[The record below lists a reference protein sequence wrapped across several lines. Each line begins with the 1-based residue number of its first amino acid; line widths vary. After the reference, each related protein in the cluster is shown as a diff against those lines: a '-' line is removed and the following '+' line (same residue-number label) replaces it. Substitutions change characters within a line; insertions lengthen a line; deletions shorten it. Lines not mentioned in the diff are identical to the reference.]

1 MEKIFSFS
9 KRLLCKGY
17 TMKYI
22 LGNNA
27 ITAREKNIA
36 LIIKLLN
43 KYGVCS
49 RANLAAHTGLTQAS
63 ITYITKELIEWEVIY
78 EVGVIEGASRH
89 PSIGLSINPT
99 RYALLGI
106 QLNRD
111 YIHVGLFTLSGDII
125 QKETIIYDKPEKPVI
140 MIDNMLQCIQEIL
153 TQLPDEIIL
162 LGGGIALPGP
172 FLPTQGKIELMS
184 GAPDWSEI
192 DIRSRISQICDVPL
206 VLEHDANCGA
216 LAELWSGNVANDKD
230 ILYVNVADGI
240 GAGLICNGKLYRG
253 QLGTAGEIG
262 HMCVNFNGPRCE
274 CGNKGCLELYCSL
287 KKLKRDYD
295 EILFEQDGESQEAVT
310 AADILRLASQNNPI
324 ACRALDKSTAYLG
337 LGLANLVNILNPG
350 TIILADQFSKAG
362 NILVDL
368 TYKHMKKFLLKTL
381 ADHVEI
387 RLTSAPFET
396 IIMRGATIAVLE
408 QLLKDPLQTFGRK

>member
-1 MEKIFSFS
+1 
-9 KRLLCKGY
+9 
-17 TMKYI
+17 MKLK

-27 ITAREKNIA
+27 ITARERNIA

-43 KYGVCS
+43 KYGICS

-63 ITYITKELIEWEVIY
+63 ITYITKELIDWEVIH
-78 EVGVIEGASRH
+78 EVGVIEGVSRH
-89 PSIGLSINPT
+89 PSIGLSINPS

-111 YIHVGLFTLSGDII
+111 YIHLGLFTLSGDII
-125 QKETIIYDKPEKPVI
+125 QKETILYDKPEKPAV
-140 MIDNMLQCIQEIL
+140 MVDDMLHCVQKL
-153 TQLPDEIIL
+153 LMQLPDRMIL
-162 LGGGIALPGP
+162 LGGGAALPGP

-192 DIRSRISQICDVPL
+192 DIRSRISQICDIPF

-216 LAELWSGNVANDKD
+216 LAELWAGNVDTGKD
-230 ILYVNVADGI
+230 ILYVNIADGI

-253 QLGTAGEIG
+253 QFGTAGEIG
-262 HMCVNFNGPRCE
+262 HMCVNFSGPRCE
-274 CGNKGCLELYCSL
+274 CGNRGCLELYCSL

-295 EILFEQDGESQEAVT
+295 EILFEQDGETQEAVT
-310 AADILRLASQNNPI
+310 ADDILRLASMQDPI

-368 TYKHMKKFLLKTL
+368 TYKHMKKFLLKPL
-381 ADHVEI
+381 ADSVEL
-387 RLTSAPFET
+387 RLTSAPCET
-396 IIMRGATIAVLE
+396 IIMHGATIAVLE
-408 QLLKDPLQTFGRK
+408 QLLKDPIQTFGGRTEQR